1 MAPGSVDE
9 QVVPAV
15 SAAAS
20 ASGVHGED
28 ASLLTAGDTTLNNG
42 SVSENEEDGGWRWR
56 AHRCWQD
63 NAVIAAL
70 QREVREAKSTI
81 RQLRERNERQ
91 QRELNEA
98 QSVARQRRA
107 GDINRMAVKRHNDNT
122 VTLSMQAIIGIAL
135 FSFFLGF
142 WFF

>member
-42 SVSENEEDGGWRWR
+42 S
-56 AHRCWQD
+56 D

-70 QREVREAKSTI
+70 QREAKSTI